1 MIKNKIPEDKIH
13 EMFIDAVEIET
24 EFIVSSL
31 PCSLLGINSDS
42 MTVYIKYVA
51 DRLVSELGYNKIW
64 NVKNP
69 FDFMEKISMEGKT
82 NFFEARPTQ
91 YQKSSIMNKTRDSS
105 FELND
110 DF

>member
-1 MIKNKIPEDKIH
+1 
-13 EMFIDAVEIET
+13 
-24 EFIVSSL
+24 
-31 PCSLLGINSDS
+31 
-42 MTVYIKYVA
+42 
-51 DRLVSELGYNKIW
+51 
-64 NVKNP
+64 
-69 FDFMEKISMEGKT
+69 MEGKT